1 MTPFS
6 TNDDIDHSSIVLL
19 NILVIV
25 SCIIVIKRDRTTNL
39 VNIMFT
45 RFSKNYVIELVHSKV
60 FGVDSINHT
69 LSLDRANPWYG

>member
-6 TNDDIDHSSIVLL
+6 TNDDIHHSSTVLL

-45 RFSKNYVIELVHSKV
+45 RLKKNYVIELVQSKV

>member
-6 TNDDIDHSSIVLL
+6 TNDDIDHSSTVLL

-45 RFSKNYVIELVHSKV
+45 RLKKNYVIELVQSKV

>member
-1 MTPFS
+1 M
-6 TNDDIDHSSIVLL
+6 LL

-25 SCIIVIKRDRTTNL
+25 SGIIVIKRDHTTNL

-60 FGVDSINHT
+60 FGVDSINHI